1 MSGSQFCFLVLH
13 YPNAR
18 RSLPRDSGQRHRLS
32 PAGARSPRGSLSPS
46 FSDPVSLV
54 QLAGSPVPISKQP
67 PYSCPVI
74 GREPLAPDE
83 RPGSPSPEMEL
94 SEPTGRTGR
103 LTRQVLSKA
112 GGYLTGDTCFILIYK
127 PFPGKQA
134 CPGRARRPRSGWN
147 EVR

>member
-1 MSGSQFCFLVLH
+1 MFSSPSLSKCQKKSPQGQCTETQTVSCRSQEPQGALVTIFFRSRF
-13 YPNAR
+13 PCPAR
-18 RSLPRDSGQRHRLS
+18 R
-32 PAGARSPRGSLSPS
+32 
-46 FSDPVSLV
+46 DPCAYL
-54 QLAGSPVPISKQP
+54 QTA

-74 GREPLAPDE
+74 GQEPLAPDE
-83 RPGSPSPEMEL
+83 RPGSPSPEREL
-94 SEPTGRTGR
+94 SEPRGRTGR

-134 CPGRARRPRSGWN
+134 CPGRAKRPRSGWN